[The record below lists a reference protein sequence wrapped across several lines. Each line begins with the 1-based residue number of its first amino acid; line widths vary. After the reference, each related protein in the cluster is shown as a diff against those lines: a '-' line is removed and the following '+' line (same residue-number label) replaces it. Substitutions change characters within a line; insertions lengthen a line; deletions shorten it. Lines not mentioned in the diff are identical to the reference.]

1 MANSQPPV
9 APSAQPPSSPQ
20 PPAQQ
25 PPTPTPP
32 PTAAATEEVPFY
44 GTPPIL
50 HYGAIGASILGPIA
64 FLIPSGRKN
73 FSTQLQNALL
83 ASGSFWGFNQLAYD
97 YTGRSI
103 VQRSNER
110 WGKVFSALDS
120 SELPTEKA
128 RAVKA
133 QLEAQKVARRQDEA
147 ARHEAERL
155 RLEDEERKRKGLLTR
170 VWMGDEREDWKQRRI
185 EEDKKALESGKGY
198 GDIIMDQIWEVWNQ
212 TTGRGKKEEKVQGKE
227 DGKGEKSS

>member
-9 APSAQPPSSPQ
+9 VPSAHPTSSPQ

-25 PPTPTPP
+25 TPTIPP
-32 PTAAATEEVPFY
+32 PTTATEEVPFY

-64 FLIPSGRKN
+64 FLIPAGRKN

-110 WGKVFSALDS
+110 WGKIFSSLEGD
-120 SELPTEKA
+120 LPTEKA

-133 QLEAQKVARRQDEA
+133 QLEAQKLARRQDEA
-147 ARHEAERL
+147 ARAETERL
-155 RLEDEERKRKGLLTR
+155 RLEDEEMKRKGLLTR
-170 VWMGDEREDWKQRRI
+170 VWMGDEGEDWKQRRI

-212 TTGRGKKEEKVQGKE
+212 TTGKGKKEEKVQEKG